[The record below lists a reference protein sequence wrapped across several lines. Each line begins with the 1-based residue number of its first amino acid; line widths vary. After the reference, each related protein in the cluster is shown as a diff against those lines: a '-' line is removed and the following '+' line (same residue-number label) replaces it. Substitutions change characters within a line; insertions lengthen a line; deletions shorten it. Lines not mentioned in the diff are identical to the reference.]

1 MSDVDTLSDAT
12 DQMGGAGEI
21 TTTDFTNALETEAT
35 SETTSETEETSS
47 LSDETKTVTEYTSG
61 LSLGGTSSLN
71 LSFDSTLMGGSYFD
85 SVDWGHQHY
94 LFDD

>member
-21 TTTDFTNALETEAT
+21 TTTDFTNALETEA
-35 SETTSETEETSS
+35 TSETEETSS

-85 SVDWGHQHY
+85 SEDWGHQHY